1 MVQDLSKADYQTLRG
16 DSKEVLRD
24 WIVLDLNADPTL
36 SETEFLAI
44 PSVGVVSCGLI
55 PDPFTAMIDR

>member
-1 MVQDLSKADYQTLRG
+1 M
-16 DSKEVLRD
+16 LRD

-44 PSVGVVSCGLI
+44 PSVGVVSCGPI
-55 PDPFTAMIDR
+55 PDPFAAIIDRLLDVVKK